1 MIDQF
6 NYHSC
11 KEFPHSTLYFD
22 KSKPC
27 CNNAGPKCDCRVIKV
42 CKNRDQGQPLNSK
55 WLDMYQTLAD
65 KNDSFVKVFQTNW
78 FDTIEMEKLPI
89 LISVKDLIEK
99 KDVRLYKKI
108 QKETILEIMIAMQST
123 WLDMLEYSKTLS
135 DDEFVLHGDFGV
147 GNIVITQDLKVK
159 LIDPDSINIFNFYND
174 ALYIRKYYWAQ
185 LQLMTALQDFFHR
198 QEIESLLKKQKKLLQ
213 SINDKTLDV

>member
-1 MIDQF
+1 MNDPL
-6 NYHSC
+6 NYHSR
-11 KEFPHSTLYFD
+11 KEYPHSTMYFE

-27 CNNAGPKCDCRVIKV
+27 CNHSGPDCTCTVIKV
-42 CKNRDQGQPLNSK
+42 CKRRDKGQPLNKK
-55 WLDMYQTLAD
+55 WLDMYQSLAD
-65 KNDSFVKVFQTNW
+65 KNDYFVKVFQTNLY
-78 FDTIEMEKLPI
+78 DTIEMEKLPI
-89 LISVKDLIEK
+89 LTSIRELIEK
-99 KDVRLYKKI
+99 KDTRLYKKI
-108 QKETILEIMIAMQST
+108 QKDTIIEIMIAMQST
-123 WLDMLEYSKTLS
+123 WLDMLEYSRTLP
-135 DDEFVLHGDFGV
+135 DDQFVLHGDFGL

-198 QEIESLLKKQKKLLQ
+198 QEIESLLKTQKRLLQ